1 MPPPSSSKIKRVSIT
16 PTPGLV
22 VKVRRTDGRGP
33 AKVFLN
39 VAYDAHVPR
48 PPSVSPDTVKA
59 ALTGGPSGNYS
70 VPLIVSDARNA
81 RDKVVD
87 VVFSPD
93 IGTWM
98 KDADFQRF
106 IIELSLQRVEERHN
120 MKFDRDTLAFP
131 NIRSKGPLE
140 ARDVLLPSTDGRA
153 QGATPGARSRS
164 RPNIRTIAHAL
175 AARCN
180 GSRATAYG
188 RVRTGTCSCR
198 VSLGVHFGATGVCL
212 RASGSEAEC
221 DVCGGSAGPRGRVYL
236 ELASL
241 NGDLME
247 ELKSFVELLERRHE
261 RIAFSRA
268 K

>member
-1 MPPPSSSKIKRVSIT
+1 MPPPSTSKIKRVSIT

-39 VAYDAHVPR
+39 IAYDAHVPR

-81 RDKVVD
+81 RDKGITVVD

-106 IIELSLQRVEERHN
+106 IIELSLQRAEERHN

-140 ARDVLLPSTDGRA
+140 ARDVLLPSTDG
-153 QGATPGARSRS
+153 GDVSATSSKSLIEEIPSAS
-164 RPNIRTIAHAL
+164 T
-175 AARCN
+175 
-180 GSRATAYG
+180 
-188 RVRTGTCSCR
+188 VRTPKWRWTQDADS
-198 VSLGVHFGATGVCL
+198 GALQIVVDVPALT
-212 RASGSEAEC
+212 RALYAQTALDLE
-221 DVCGGSAGPRGRVYL
+221 PRRL
-236 ELASL
+236 
-241 NGDLME
+241 
-247 ELKSFVELLERRHE
+247 LLETTGLY
-261 RIAFSRA
+261 ALDVPLDTLPRA
-268 K
+268 IDVDSASAEWRVGAGQLVISV